1 MTELMSDTAGFKEMI
16 DAQTKKLQALR
27 GKSPQEI
34 QQGIDEYFATLKE
47 LSTGKEVLMN
57 INKSEKD

>member
-1 MTELMSDTAGFKEMI
+1 MSDTAGFKEMI
-16 DAQTKKLQALR
+16 DTQTKKLQALR

-47 LSTGKEVLMN
+47 LSTGKGVLMN